1 MKKGWQRYHT
11 TWVMLF
17 LGWLVSY
24 ADRSLTGP
32 VVTWMFN
39 SKVAFL
45 QAAADPYALG
55 GLLGSL
61 FFAGYMLTQFPGG
74 YFGDKY
80 GYRTIIIISI
90 FWAGITTLFAG
101 IMSGLTL
108 FIAIRVLTGL
118 GEGVFYSNDRSLIA
132 QITPPK
138 KVGLGMGLV
147 ITGLSLG
154 LAVATLG
161 TPYLIN
167 YVHSFW
173 GNEAWRAPFLL
184 MGTITIVTGFLIVKF
199 MKPHTS
205 NAAAK
210 EPFGKAFLSL
220 LKYSS
225 VFVILILAIYFLS
238 NYFGLSEVTVGL
250 IFTGFAVG
258 FILFIYKTKATEVRP
273 VLKNGSLV
281 LLYLSGIPIVWHL
294 WLYGYWSTSI
304 VQDINGD
311 KLTTAALVASF
322 NVIAGLIGYPLGG
335 KLSDI
340 VANKKNG
347 RRNLLGFVLICLTVS
362 IFVLASYL
370 MLGNKNLVIV
380 SLILFTSGLFFF
392 ATQTVTHSL
401 TAELAPEENRGA
413 AFGMWNLVSEIGA
426 LLSPVISGAIRD
438 HTGSW
443 TNALLLDGILMGI
456 GFILVMAIAR
466 TGLQFGTENK
476 MNTEM

>member
-1 MKKGWQRYHT
+1 MTKGWKPYHT
-11 TWVMLF
+11 IWTMLF
-17 LGWLVSY
+17 LGWFVSY

-32 VVTWMFN
+32 VITWMIN
-39 SKVAFL
+39 NKVAFL
-45 QAAADPYALG
+45 QSAANPYALG

-108 FIAIRVLTGL
+108 FIAIRVITGL

-132 QITPPK
+132 QVTPPK
-138 KVGLGMGLV
+138 KLGLGMGLV

-154 LAVATLG
+154 LAAATLG

-167 YVHSFW
+167 YAQTFW
-173 GNEAWRAPFLL
+173 GHEAWRAPFLL
-184 MGTITIVTGFLIVKF
+184 MGTITIVTGFLLLKF
-199 MKPHTS
+199 MKPHTGES
-205 NAAAK
+205 ASK
-210 EPFGKAFLSL
+210 EPFGRAFLSL

-225 VFVILILAIYFLS
+225 VFVIIILTVYFLS
-238 NYFGLSEVTVGL
+238 NFFHLSEVAVGL
-250 IFTGFAVG
+250 TFTGLAVG
-258 FILFIYKTKATEVRP
+258 FILFIYKTKASEVRP
-273 VLKNGSLV
+273 VLKNGNLV

-304 VQDINGD
+304 VQDINGG

-335 KLSDI
+335 KISDI
-340 VANKKNG
+340 VASKTNG
-347 RRNLLGFVLICLTVS
+347 RRNLLGFVLICLTVC

-370 MLGNKNLVIV
+370 MLGYKNLIVV

-392 ATQTVTHSL
+392 ATQTVTHAL
-401 TAELAPEENRGA
+401 TAELAPDENRGA

-438 HTGSW
+438 YTGSW

-456 GFILVMAIAR
+456 SFILVLAIAR
-466 TGLQFGTENK
+466 PVMHFSTEKK